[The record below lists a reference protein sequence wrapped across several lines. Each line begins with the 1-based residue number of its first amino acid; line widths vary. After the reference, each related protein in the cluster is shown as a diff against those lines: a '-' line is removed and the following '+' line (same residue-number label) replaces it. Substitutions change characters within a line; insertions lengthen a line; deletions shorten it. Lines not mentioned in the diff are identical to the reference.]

1 MIILVVV
8 TSRVAHG
15 STASCGGT
23 GRGTIIVMIIIAVVG
38 VITTVGVALAVS
50 LVALIAP

>member
-1 MIILVVV
+1 MIILVG
-8 TSRVAHG
+8 TSAIAHG
-15 STASCGGT
+15 STASCSGT

-38 VITTVGVALAVS
+38 VITTVGVALAAS

>member
-1 MIILVVV
+1 MIVLIG
-8 TSRVAHG
+8 TPRVAHG

-23 GRGTIIVMIIIAVVG
+23 SRGTIIVMIIIAVVG